1 MSETLKSKILSG
13 LFWQY
18 CQRIGKQLVGFIVS
32 IILARLLLP
41 EDFGAI
47 ALIGV
52 FITIS
57 NIFVD
62 SGFGNALIQR
72 KDIDDV
78 DTSSVFYTNIVISVS
93 IYVIIYIIS
102 PFVAQFYEMPIL
114 CALFAFRH
122 CRLY

>member
-18 CQRIGKQLVGFIVS
+18 FQRIGNQLVGFIVS

-72 KDIDDV
+72 KH
-78 DTSSVFYTNIVISVS
+78 NVILKK
-93 IYVIIYIIS
+93 
-102 PFVAQFYEMPIL
+102 EIL
-114 CALFAFRH
+114 SFSL
-122 CRLY
+122 LI